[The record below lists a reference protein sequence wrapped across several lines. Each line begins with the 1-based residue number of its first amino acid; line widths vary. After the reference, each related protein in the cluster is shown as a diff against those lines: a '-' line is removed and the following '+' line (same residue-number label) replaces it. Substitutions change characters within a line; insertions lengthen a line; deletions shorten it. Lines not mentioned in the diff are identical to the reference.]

1 MRGYETHAGGDR
13 RAHSNT
19 PSNQKCVKGKTSQ
32 KSQSLH
38 SHTGGSTKVLVCR
51 VTVQIRRGAGVP
63 SRIVCD
69 APVAARLDMNM
80 AAHTEKEAEEDDNIM
95 AQSLRASRLLRALRR
110 DMGTSALATAALQ
123 QRPCQ
128 TLYRGSAADPS
139 GAVTSTLMSA
149 IVNAP
154 ARQVAP
160 SSTRHTVQGPCDCG
174 CVPDIMSLHEAA
186 AARQRARQP
195 ANEQTAVATTLPS
208 NAPAIS
214 RASAFA
220 AFELALECEQ

>member
-1 MRGYETHAGGDR
+1 MCD
-13 RAHSNT
+13 
-19 PSNQKCVKGKTSQ
+19 
-32 KSQSLH
+32 
-38 SHTGGSTKVLVCR
+38 
-51 VTVQIRRGAGVP
+51 
-63 SRIVCD
+63 D
-69 APVAARLDMNM
+69 APVAARHDMNM
-80 AAHTEKEAEEDDNIM
+80 DAHTEKEAEEDDNIM

-139 GAVTSTLMSA
+139 GASTLMSA

-160 SSTRHTVQGPCDCG
+160 SRTRHTVQGPCDCG
-174 CVPDIMSLHEAA
+174 CVPDIMTLHEAA
-186 AARQRARQP
+186 AARQRAQQP
-195 ANEQTAVATTLPS
+195 ASEQTTVATTLPS
-208 NAPAIS
+208 NTPAIS

-220 AFELALECEQ
+220 SFELALECEE

>member
-1 MRGYETHAGGDR
+1 MCD
-13 RAHSNT
+13 
-19 PSNQKCVKGKTSQ
+19 
-32 KSQSLH
+32 
-38 SHTGGSTKVLVCR
+38 
-51 VTVQIRRGAGVP
+51 
-63 SRIVCD
+63 D

-80 AAHTEKEAEEDDNIM
+80 DAHTEKEAEEDDNIM

>member
-1 MRGYETHAGGDR
+1 MIVRALGSRKDGFDR
-13 RAHSNT
+13 RPT
-19 PSNQKCVKGKTSQ
+19 Q
-32 KSQSLH
+32 
-38 SHTGGSTKVLVCR
+38 
-51 VTVQIRRGAGVP
+51 RRSAMRSALP
-63 SRIVCD
+63 
-69 APVAARLDMNM
+69 
-80 AAHTEKEAEEDDNIM
+80 EKEAEEDDNII
-95 AQSLRASRLLRALRR
+95 AQSLRASKLLRALRR
-110 DMGTSALATAALQ
+110 EMGTSALATAALQ

-174 CVPDIMSLHEAA
+174 CVPDIMTLHEAA
-186 AARQRARQP
+186 AARQRAQQP
-195 ANEQTAVATTLPS
+195 ASEQTTVATTLPS
-208 NAPAIS
+208 NTPAIS

-220 AFELALECEQ
+220 SFELALECEE

>member
-1 MRGYETHAGGDR
+1 MREGHHLT
-13 RAHSNT
+13 
-19 PSNQKCVKGKTSQ
+19 TSQ
-32 KSQSLH
+32 TSQSLH
-38 SHTGGSTKVLVCR
+38 SHTGGS
-51 VTVQIRRGAGVP
+51 IRSFSLSCYSADPARRARR
-63 SRIVCD
+63 SAFKDCLRR
-69 APVAARLDMNM
+69 ARRSATAAARPSMNM

-220 AFELALECEQ
+220 AFELALECEE

>member
-1 MRGYETHAGGDR
+1 MREGQNLAE
-13 RAHSNT
+13 
-19 PSNQKCVKGKTSQ
+19 
-32 KSQSLH
+32 
-38 SHTGGSTKVLVCR
+38 
-51 VTVQIRRGAGVP
+51 VTVASFSHRRLYKSFSLSCYSADPARRAGVP
-63 SRIVCD
+63 SRIVYD

-195 ANEQTAVATTLPS
+195 ANEQTAGATTLPS